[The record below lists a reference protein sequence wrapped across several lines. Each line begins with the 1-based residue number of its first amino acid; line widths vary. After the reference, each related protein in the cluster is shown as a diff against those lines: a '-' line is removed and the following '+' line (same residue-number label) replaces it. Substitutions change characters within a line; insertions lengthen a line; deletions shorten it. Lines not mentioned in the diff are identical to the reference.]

1 MTTQHGMTGK
11 QNAKKDSV
19 IKSAQLTT
27 FVEPELKERVQ
38 RVAKA
43 NGVTVSKLLEYLIE
57 QNVKG

>member
-1 MTTQHGMTGK
+1 MHGMTGK
-11 QNAKKDSV
+11 QNATKKDGV
-19 IKSAQLTT
+19 IKSAQLTA